1 MALNGN
7 PIYYHTSGG
16 NYDKVDFM
24 PWQSKV
30 HEIKLTPEQ
39 ITELLETGQVDVAD
53 GLSHLRLVEV
63 DPKPKPEIEDVFLRE
78 WMKDVRD
85 RLARPSPFVTWE
97 KDYPESPSTQEE

>member
-1 MALNGN
+1 MALNGD

-16 NYDKVDFM
+16 NYGGFDKIDFV
-24 PWQSKV
+24 PWQPKV

-63 DPKPKPEIEDVFLRE
+63 DPKPKLLRE
-78 WMKDVRD
+78 WRKDVRD
-85 RLARPSPFVTWE
+85 RLARPSPFVTWAT
-97 KDYPESPSTQEE
+97 DYFEISSTQEE